1 MLNLLPSSAE
11 RGSVQN
17 IKVTEESAQSFR
29 VSWRPAPGDVV
40 RYRLTYEPA
49 GDESSKLETFTVGP
63 ELTVVLQDLLPQTT
77 YRVSVTPEYQGGPGV
92 AQQTDG
98 TTTEGERSCILHPE
112 FLKPCCT
119 HGVTITA

>member
-1 MLNLLPSSAE
+1 M
-11 RGSVQN
+11 QN

-29 VSWRPAPGDVV
+29 VSWRPAPGDVA

-63 ELTVVLQDLLPQTT
+63 ELTVVLRDLLPRTT

-98 TTTEGERSCILHPE
+98 TTTEG
-112 FLKPCCT
+112 
-119 HGVTITA
+119 

>member
-29 VSWRPAPGDVV
+29 VSWRPAPGDVA

-98 TTTEGERSCILHPE
+98 TTTEGECSCILHPE
-112 FLKPCCT
+112 F
-119 HGVTITA
+119 